1 MENFKY
7 KKPNFDKLLKFGFKK
22 REKIYQFDKKILDGE
37 FVLSVFV
44 TESGDVST
52 KVVDKSSGDEYFL
65 HLLKDSVGEFV
76 GRVREEFEATL
87 NEICKSCF
95 ESDVFKS
102 KQAKAI
108 LEFADGKGN
117 KLEFLWDNSPNVAIL
132 RRSDTKKWY
141 AVLFVLPKSKLDN
154 KSSEIVDI
162 VDLRLQPDELEKIVD
177 GKNYFRAYHMNKKR
191 WISMAL
197 DGSVS
202 TQDILKFV
210 ENSFNLAKK

>member
-1 MENFKY
+1 MEIFKY

-22 REKIYQFDKKILDGE
+22 CEKIYQFDKEILDGE

-44 TESGDVST
+44 TESGEVST
-52 KVVDKSSGDEYFL
+52 KLVDKSSGDEFFL

-76 GRVREEFEATL
+76 GRVREEFESAL
-87 NEICKSCF
+87 QEICECCF

-102 KQAKAI
+102 KQAKAV
-108 LEFADGKGN
+108 LEFADKNDN
-117 KLEFLWDNSPNVAIL
+117 KLEFLWENFPNVAVL
-132 RRSDTKKWY
+132 RRNDTKKWY

-154 KSSEIVDI
+154 KSSELVDI

-177 GKNYFRAYHMNKKR
+177 GKKYFRAYHMNKKH
-191 WISMAL
+191 WFSMAL

-202 TQDILKFV
+202 TQDVLKFV
-210 ENSFNLAKK
+210 ENSFNLAK

>member
-1 MENFKY
+1 MEIFKY
-7 KKPNFDKLLKFGFKK
+7 KKPNFDKLVKFGFTK
-22 REKIYQFDKKILDGE
+22 REKIYQIDKEILDGE

-44 TESGDVST
+44 TESGEVST
-52 KVVDKSSGDEYFL
+52 KIVDKSSGDEYFL

-87 NEICKSCF
+87 NEISESCF

-102 KQAKAI
+102 KQAKVI
-108 LEFADGKGN
+108 LEFADRKGN

-154 KSSEIVDI
+154 RSGELVDI
-162 VDLRLQPDELEKIVD
+162 IDLRLQPDELEKIVD
-177 GKNYFRAYHMNKKR
+177 GKKYFRAYHMNKKH
-191 WISMAL
+191 WFSMAL
-197 DGSVS
+197 DDSVS

-210 ENSFNLAKK
+210 ENSFNLAK